1 MLWGGVDLCACMM
14 DPDLNRRH
22 VVVLQASLVQ
32 YIGIRYLAFSS
43 IIGSVVAAAV
53 LVPELMSGWSS

>member
-1 MLWGGVDLCACMM
+1 MSNQVLHASLN
-14 DPDLNRRH
+14 PHLNRRQWF
-22 VVVLQASLVQ
+22 VVQASLVQ
-32 YIGIRYLAFSS
+32 YIGMRYLAFST

>member
-1 MLWGGVDLCACMM
+1 LHAS
-14 DPDLNRRH
+14 LNPHLNGRQCF
-22 VVVLQASLVQ
+22 VVQASLVQ
-32 YIGIRYLAFSS
+32 YIGMRYLAFSS